1 MIEIEKTPD
10 YAEWFDRLKDT
21 RAKAKIAIRL
31 DRLESGNFG
40 DVKYF
45 HGIGE
50 LRIDYGPGYRVYFRR
65 KGSVIV
71 ILLCGGDKSRQAKDI
86 ERARQLAQEVE

>member
-1 MIEIEKTPD
+1 MFEIEKTPVFTG
-10 YAEWFDRLKDT
+10 WFDGLKDN

-31 DRLESGNFG
+31 DRLEDGNFG

-50 LRIDYGPGYRVYFRR
+50 MRIDYGPGYRVYFKR
-65 KGSVIV
+65 KGSVVV
-71 ILLCGGDKSRQAKDI
+71 ILLCGGDKHRQAKDI
-86 ERARQLAQEVE
+86 ERAQQLAQEVE

>member
-1 MIEIEKTPD
+1 MIEIEKTPE
-10 YAEWFDRLKDT
+10 YVEWFDGLKDD

-31 DRLESGNFG
+31 DRLEDGNFG

-50 LRIDYGPGYRVYFRR
+50 LRIDYGPGYRVYIKR
-65 KGSVIV
+65 KGQIVV
-71 ILLCGGDKSRQAKDI
+71 ILLCGGDKRRQSQDI
-86 ERARQLAQEVE
+86 ERARKLAQEVE